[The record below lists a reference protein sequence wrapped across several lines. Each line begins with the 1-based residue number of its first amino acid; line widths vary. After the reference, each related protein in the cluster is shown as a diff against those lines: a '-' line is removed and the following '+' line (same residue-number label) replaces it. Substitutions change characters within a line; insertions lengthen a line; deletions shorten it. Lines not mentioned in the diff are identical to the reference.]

1 MDIERVDLDAWEQ
14 ALPADG
20 FEVFHTPE
28 ALRVLADHATGE
40 LQLYVGYKGD
50 RPVGMLPV
58 VVRERL
64 GRAVVSPPPGMG
76 IPRLGP
82 LVMPASPKRRKRER
96 VARRFTESVLDTLDA
111 SGSGTLVRIICPVS
125 CTDPRPF
132 SWEGLSV
139 EPSFTYSLDT
149 AGSDPD
155 ELLASFSKSLR
166 REIRDAQ
173 ELDVSVSVEGM
184 EAARTI
190 FERTR
195 DRYREQ
201 DRSYSMEWPY
211 VRDLLGELAEVDRRR
226 VYVARDEDG
235 EFLTGVTA
243 LYSNEAAYY
252 WQGGAR
258 ATYENVNVNSLV
270 HWTILTD
277 ILEDPPIESVTRY
290 DLVGANTERLCR
302 YKSKFGADLEPYY
315 VAETSGAGMSLA
327 KRAYGT
333 LDSIV

>member
-1 MDIERVDLDAWEQ
+1 MDLERVDFETWEQ
-14 ALPADG
+14 ALPETG
-20 FEVFHTPE
+20 FEVFHTSD
-28 ALRVLADHATGE
+28 ALRVVDRHVAGDLR
-40 LQLYVGYKGD
+40 LYVGYKGD
-50 RPVGMLPV
+50 RAVGMLPV
-58 VVRERL
+58 VVRKRL
-64 GRAVVSPPPGMG
+64 GQAVLSPPPGLG

-96 VARRFTESVLDTLDA
+96 VARQFTESVLDELDA
-111 SGSGTLVRIICPVS
+111 TGTGTLVRIVCPVS
-125 CTDPRPF
+125 CNDPRPF
-132 SWEGLSV
+132 SWGGLSV
-139 EPSFTYSLDT
+139 EPSFTYSLETADT
-149 AGSDPD
+149 DPD

-173 ELDVSVSVEGM
+173 DLDVEVTVEGM

-211 VRDLLGELAEVDRRR
+211 VRDLLQTLGDVDRRR
-226 VYVARDEDG
+226 VYVARDGDG
-235 EFLTGVTA
+235 EFLTGVSV
-243 LYSNEAAYY
+243 LYSNEAGYY

-258 ATYENVNVNSLV
+258 ATYESVNVNSLV
-270 HWTILTD
+270 HWTILRD
-277 ILEDPPIESVTRY
+277 LFDDPPRDSVTRY

-315 VAETSGAGMSLA
+315 VAESSGTGMILA

-333 LDSIV
+333 LDSFV

>member
-1 MDIERVDLDAWEQ
+1 MDLERVDLDAWEK
-14 ALPADG
+14 ALPDAV

-28 ALRVLADHATGE
+28 ALGVIGDHATGDLE
-40 LQLYVGYKGD
+40 LYVGYKGD

-96 VARRFTESVLDTLDA
+96 VARRFTESVLDELDV
-111 SGSGTLVRIICPVS
+111 SQRGTLVRIICPVS
-125 CTDPRPF
+125 CSDPRPY

-139 EPSFTYSLDT
+139 DTSFTYSLDT
-149 AGSDPD
+149 SESDPD
-155 ELLASFSKSLR
+155 TLLASFSKSLR

-184 EAARTI
+184 DAARTI

-201 DRSYSMEWPY
+201 DRSYSLEWPY
-211 VRDLLGELAEVDRRR
+211 VRDLLESLGAVDRRR
-226 VYVARDEDG
+226 IYVARDQEG

-243 LYSNEAAYY
+243 LYSNEAGYY

-277 ILEDPPIESVTRY
+277 LLDDPPRESVTRY

-315 VAETSGAGMSLA
+315 VAETASAGMTLA

-333 LDSIV
+333 LDSLV